1 MRVSGHFKLF
11 LVRNPALIGSMV
23 ANNCDL
29 KAMSKYRIRTVRTA
43 SGARAVQ
50 VVCYENNTRR
60 IAKHIGSAKNDDELE
75 ILRSSA
81 KHYISE
87 HEPQLALFQ
96 QPVSQVVAF
105 DQIEVTSVT
114 HQFARDQLVALAK
127 QCGLGVLDS
136 LYLDLAI
143 IRIIEP
149 CSKHRSLELL
159 KRYFGVSYSQYIY
172 ARLPQLLDERERIEK
187 AAITTAKSFQDK
199 FALLLY
205 DVTTLYFET
214 HKPDDDLQARG
225 FSKDDKSKQPQVV
238 VGLLVT
244 AQGFPLIHEVFKG
257 NTFEGH
263 TMLAVLKKFQEQHKT
278 EKPIIVADAAM
289 LSKINCSVLEDE
301 GYHYIVGARLANAKP
316 AFMQLICHQLP
327 REDGAMTRLSHPEG
341 DYDIVCTY
349 SQARY
354 KKDKRELDKQI
365 EKAKLLV
372 ARQEAGRR
380 AKFVKKSKQANKPY
394 LFDEAL
400 KQKTEQLLGIK
411 GYCTNIPTEV
421 LSNEQIVQ
429 HYHDLWRVEQTFRIS
444 KSDLKTRPIFHYT
457 HDAIRA
463 HLLICFMALMI
474 GKMIEIKT
482 GRSLRYVRDL
492 LWQVQEV
499 HLRDPSSH
507 KERIARSPMP
517 SELPEILKSLNLK
530 IPH

>member
-1 MRVSGHFKLF
+1 
-11 LVRNPALIGSMV
+11 
-23 ANNCDL
+23 
-29 KAMSKYRIRTVRTA
+29 MSKYRIRTVRTA

-50 VVCYENNTRR
+50 VVCYKNNTRK

-81 KHYISE
+81 EQYISE
-87 HEPQLALFQ
+87 HEPQLTLFQ
-96 QPVSQVVAF
+96 LSVSQVVAF
-105 DQIEVTSVT
+105 DQIEVTGVS
-114 HQFARDQLVALAK
+114 HQFAHDQLFALAK
-127 QCGLGVLDS
+127 QCGLDKLDS
-136 LYLDLAI
+136 LYIDLAI
-143 IRIIEP
+143 MRLIEP

-159 KRYFGVSYSQYIY
+159 KRYFGISYSQYIY
-172 ARLPQLLDERERIEK
+172 EQLPQLLEERERIEQ

-214 HKPDDDLQARG
+214 HKPDDALQARG

-238 VGLLVT
+238 IGLLVT

-263 TMLAVLKKFQEQHKT
+263 TMLTVLKKFQQQHHT

-289 LSKINCSVLEDE
+289 LSKINRSVLEDE
-301 GYHYIVGARLANAKP
+301 GYHYIVGARLANTKP
-316 AFMQLICHQLP
+316 DFIQQVCHQLSK
-327 REDGAMTRLSHPEG
+327 EDGATIRCSYPG
-341 DYDIVCTY
+341 GIYDVVCSY
-349 SQARY
+349 SRARY
-354 KKDKRELDKQI
+354 KKDKREFDKQI
-365 EKAKLLV
+365 EKAKSLV
-372 ARQEAGRR
+372 ARQEPGRR
-380 AKFVKKSKQANKPY
+380 AKYVKKSKEANKPY
-394 LFDEAL
+394 LFDEGL

-411 GYCTNIPTEV
+411 GYCTNIPIEA

-429 HYHDLWRVEQTFRIS
+429 YYHDLWRVEQTFRMS
-444 KSDLKTRPIFHYT
+444 KSDLKARPIFHYT

-499 HLRDPSSH
+499 HLRDPSSK

-517 SELPEILKSLNLK
+517 SELPEILELLELK
-530 IPH
+530 IQH